1 MAPNVGLRYQLQM
14 YPRISAFIALRVYK
28 IQKVPFQNNLRL
40 IHEFSGTFMV
50 ETSYSWLQFWSIR

>member
-1 MAPNVGLRYQLQM
+1 MLAPNVGPRYQLQM

-40 IHEFSGTFMV
+40 IHEFSGTL
-50 ETSYSWLQFWSIR
+50 YG